1 MAKGPG
7 YTIDDLIYYTGLFG
21 GIIITYLLLE
31 NLPIHHIIRL
41 IIALIVGVGTGWCAT
56 YFFSRNEGSGG
67 DSEF

>member
-21 GIIITYLLLE
+21 GIIVTYLLLE

-41 IIALIVGVGTGWCAT
+41 IIALVVGVGTGWCAT
-56 YFFSRNEGSGG
+56 YFFTRKENSGEDG
-67 DSEF
+67 EF